1 MKKSAC
7 KHVPSSTDAAAIEI
21 EEEKQHRRFPFRKSA
36 RVCPKNACFY
46 AASLRMR
53 QLLGR
58 GLLHEKQRPILH
70 TTYISLAKVHYL
82 FVNNKIF

>member
-7 KHVPSSTDAAAIEI
+7 KHVPRGTDAAAI
-21 EEEKQHRRFPFRKSA
+21 EEEKQHRRFLFGKSA
-36 RVCPKNACFY
+36 RVCPEMRAFT

-70 TTYISLAKVHYL
+70 TTYISPAKVHCFL
-82 FVNNKIF
+82 